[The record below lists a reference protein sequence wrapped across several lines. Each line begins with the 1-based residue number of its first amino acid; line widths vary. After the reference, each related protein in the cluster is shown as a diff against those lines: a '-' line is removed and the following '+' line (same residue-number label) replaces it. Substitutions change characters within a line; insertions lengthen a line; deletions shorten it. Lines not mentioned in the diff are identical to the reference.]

1 MCDII
6 NTINTKIIVFVP
18 YCDVFKP
25 YIIECLKSIERQIYT
40 NFQIIIV
47 NDGSKDTTLL
57 NSVINNN
64 PFYTIINIE
73 ECRGPAH
80 SKWIFTDYIQRNTKN
95 FNMNDII
102 IFVDGDDLPSGLCAV
117 KRIGPPPM

>member
-25 YIIECLKSIERQIYT
+25 YIIECLKSIETQIYT

-102 IFVDGDDLPSGLCAV
+102 ILYGINTFKKDVTQFCLHP
-117 KRIGPPPM
+117 